1 MMYHALYFFAIFSVQ
16 CLVVDGS
23 MMLRSAANRSGRF
36 ETSGDRLI
44 KETTEPRASFLGRF
58 LCGPGPLKVG
68 CTSSGS
74 SSTSSTSSASSST
87 SSSGSTYYEA
97 TTVTTDSG
105 NTKSGHDDS
114 LNSDSS
120 ALAWMAALGA
130 AVAIAA
136 LVAAK
141 KVSSSPE
148 VSSFCS
154 SPLVMN
160 LNE

>member
-1 MMYHALYFFAIFSVQ
+1 MMYHVLYFFAIFSVQ
-16 CLVVDGS
+16 CLAVDGS
-23 MMLRSAANRSGRF
+23 LMLRSAASQSGKF

-44 KETTEPRASFLGRF
+44 KDTTELRSSFLGRF

-68 CTSSGS
+68 CTNSGS

-87 SSSGSTYYEA
+87 SSSSSTDSEA

-114 LNSDSS
+114 LSSDSS

-130 AVAIAA
+130 AVAIAG

-141 KVSSSPE
+141 KVSSSSG
-148 VSSFCS
+148 VSFFCS
-154 SPLVMN
+154 LPCN
-160 LNE
+160 

>member
-1 MMYHALYFFAIFSVQ
+1 MYHVLYFFAIFSVQ
-16 CLVVDGS
+16 CLAVDGS
-23 MMLRSAANRSGRF
+23 LMLRSAASQSGKF

-44 KETTEPRASFLGRF
+44 KDTTELRSSFLGRF
-58 LCGPGPLKVG
+58 LCGPGPLKAG
-68 CTSSGS
+68 CTNSGS

-87 SSSGSTYYEA
+87 SSSSSTDSEA

-114 LNSDSS
+114 LSSDSS

-130 AVAIAA
+130 AVAIAG

-141 KVSSSPE
+141 KVSSSSG
-148 VSSFCS
+148 VSFFCS
-154 SPLVMN
+154 LPCN
-160 LNE
+160 